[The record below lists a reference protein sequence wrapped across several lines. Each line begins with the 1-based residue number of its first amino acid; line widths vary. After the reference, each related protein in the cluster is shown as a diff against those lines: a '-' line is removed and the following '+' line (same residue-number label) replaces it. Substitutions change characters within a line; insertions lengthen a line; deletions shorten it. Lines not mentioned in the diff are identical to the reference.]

1 MSHIVKIKTQIK
13 DLSAVQAAC
22 QRLKLPAP
30 TQGTTK
36 LFSGEV
42 SGVIVRLP
50 DWRYPAV
57 FDTTT
62 GEAQYHNYGGK
73 WGDQKQLDRFLQ
85 SYAVEAT
92 KVQAR
97 KKGFSVTEQP
107 LQDGSIKLTINV
119 GGAA

>member
-57 FDTTT
+57 FNTTT
-62 GEAQYHNYGGK
+62 GEAQYDNYGGK
-73 WGDQKQLDRFLQ
+73 WGDQKQFDRFLQ

-107 LQDGSIKLTINV
+107 LQDGSIKLTVNV
-119 GGAA
+119 GGAI